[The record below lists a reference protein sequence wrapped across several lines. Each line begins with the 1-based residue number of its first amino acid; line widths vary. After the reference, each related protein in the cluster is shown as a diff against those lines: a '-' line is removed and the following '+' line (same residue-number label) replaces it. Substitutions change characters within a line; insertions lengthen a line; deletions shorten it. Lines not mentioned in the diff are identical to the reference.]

1 MQFIDR
7 KAKYPGRW
15 TMKKSDGTSEV
26 VTLIRNDEPTVEGT
40 PLNAET
46 LNQLSDVAGADV
58 ARAEAEAAAQN
69 AQKIVND
76 AKSEIDASAENAVQ
90 KAGKD
95 IDAKAAAA
103 LESIPEEYTELDGSV
118 KQLNNKM
125 GRLIKAHKNINY
137 KHGTMPITYSATS
150 SMWSVPYTNS
160 SQKQFT
166 LKVGIDRIDGYAGVL
181 AIRLQA
187 RKQAAAHIAQ
197 IDAYI
202 PKDVSQ
208 NDIVLHYDF
217 GDVDL
222 SGIKDFNVSVIFVTS
237 GSITIKY
244 FGLFEG
250 KIDDLNS
257 YNKNEEYMYVSES
270 YSKTETEALAEKTLN
285 ESKLYTDTKTGTVN
299 NTNKKAENPLFDLF
313 GAYGNREVKIVMVGD
328 STTDGVNGAA
338 AGLYATLK
346 LYQCGGEILEGAT
359 IIDKG
364 SNGAMASGYINGYED
379 NKGLLYDAVKE
390 NGDLYVV
397 SFGLNDI
404 RDSGVTSQII
414 ANRLSTIVDA
424 ILADTKGKVILRV
437 PNPFRE
443 DYNAVS
449 TMTAQECTNVI
460 YEAYMLIKNKWAKD
474 KVRMLDMQTLVF
486 GKKALPVDSNV
497 LMNDSTHPKG
507 LQNPSWATRDQ
518 YGLNKVARVIAES
531 IGKTPTM
538 TDAEYRKIVFDGEEN
553 DFQNHPMILTY
564 KTESYT
570 LIKDELSFGGMGTN
584 YLDIW
589 SITSEEMSK
598 ILAKGDIVSLGNKSA
613 FVFDGTISVG
623 TSSSNTRLGGQ
634 TYPVICSQNEVAT
647 VRIYRVIN

>member
-40 PLNAET
+40 PLNAENLNEAISVDPT
-46 LNQLSDVAGADV
+46 LSLSGK
-58 ARAEAEAAAQN
+58 AA
-69 AQKIVND
+69 
-76 AKSEIDASAENAVQ
+76 DASKVGEI
-90 KAGKD
+90 KKD
-95 IDAKAAAA
+95 
-103 LESIPEEYTELDGSV
+103 LSTVVS
-118 KQLNNKM
+118 
-125 GRLIKAHKNINY
+125 AHKNYSYGI
-137 KHGTMPITYSATS
+137 GTMPVTYSKTS
-150 SMWSVPYTNS
+150 SMWAVPYTNS
-160 SQKQFT
+160 NNKKFT
-166 LKVGIDRIDGYAGVL
+166 IKIGIERINEYKGRVS
-181 AIRLQA
+181 IRLQA
-187 RKQAAAHIAQ
+187 RKAQGVNIAQ
-197 IDAYI
+197 IDSFI
-202 PKDVSQ
+202 PQNSEQ
-208 NDIVLHYDF
+208 NDITLYYDF
-217 GDVDL
+217 NDADFL
-222 SGIKDFNVSVIFVTS
+222 DIKDLNVSAVFVDS
-237 GSITIKY
+237 GSITVKY
-244 FGLFEG
+244 FGLFED
-250 KIDDLNS
+250 KLSDCSTYTDNAD
-257 YNKNEEYMYVSES
+257 KMYIYRS
-270 YSKTETEALAEKTLN
+270 YSKIEADTYIN
-285 ESKLYTDTKTGTVN
+285 SKIRER
-299 NTNKKAENPLFDLF
+299 KKQTTPLFNLF
-313 GAYGNREVKIVMVGD
+313 GDYDNRDVKIVMVGD
-328 STTDGVNGAA
+328 STTDGVKGAA

-346 LYQCGGEILEGAT
+346 LYQCSGELLEGAT
-359 IIDKG
+359 IIDMG
-364 SNGAMASGYINGYED
+364 ANGATASAYISGYD
-379 NKGLLYDAVKE
+379 NKTGFLYNAVSK
-390 NGDLYVV
+390 NGDLYIV

-404 RDSGVTSQII
+404 RDRDITSQKI
-414 ANRLSTIVDA
+414 ADKLSIIVDS
-424 ILADTKGKVILRV
+424 ILNNTNGVVILRV

-507 LQNPSWATRDQ
+507 LQNPHWATRDQ

-634 TYPVICSQNEVAT
+634 TYPVICSRNEVAT